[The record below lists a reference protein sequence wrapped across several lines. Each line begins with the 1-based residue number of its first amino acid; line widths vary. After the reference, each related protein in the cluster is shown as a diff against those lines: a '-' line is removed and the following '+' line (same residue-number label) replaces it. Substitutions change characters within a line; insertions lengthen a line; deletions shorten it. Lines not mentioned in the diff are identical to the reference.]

1 MNHAVHHIDLF
12 HWFMGQPAEVLAVTR
27 NLAHP
32 NSEVEDYATAIL
44 QYPDGA
50 VGHLTASLVHHGE
63 DQRLTFQGEHAEVA
77 VPWQVRASRQRE
89 NGFPDPDPERAA
101 ALDQFYQDSPAVPI
115 EGHPGQIG
123 NFLDAIDGKAPLW
136 VDGRQGR
143 ATIELVSAIYQSA
156 FGAQAVRLPLDPTAP
171 FYTREGILRH
181 ARRFHQKTRSIQD
194 FGSNEISLAGNYGR

>member
-1 MNHAVHHIDLF
+1 MNHAVHHLDLF
-12 HWFMGQPAEVLAVTR
+12 LWFLGPPVEVLAVTR

-44 QYPDGA
+44 QYADGA
-50 VGHLTASLVHHGE
+50 AGVVTASLVHHGE
-63 DQRLTFQGEHAEVA
+63 DQRLVFQGERAEVA
-77 VPWQVRASRQRE
+77 VPWQVRACRQRE
-89 NGFPDPDPERAA
+89 NGFPD
-101 ALDQFYQDSPAVPI
+101 LDTELAGQLEQFYRGLPDVPR

-123 NFLDAIDGKAPLW
+123 NFLEAIAGTAALW

-143 ATIELVSAIYQSA
+143 ATVELVSAIYQSA
-156 FGAQAVRLPLDPTAP
+156 HAGHSVRLPLEAGAP
-171 FYTREGILRH
+171 FYTRDGILRH